1 MYIVHFFICYSYDKT
16 LPEFLRPFTSFSVY
30 TRILNQ
36 GVELLQRRKDYRE
49 AVSLLRKLLGQ
60 KVYCVDYRGHWW
72 ERLALNYDA
81 HLKNPEKVCQCFVS
95 KFATTKNH
103 LPGRFVV

>member
-1 MYIVHFFICYSYDKT
+1 M
-16 LPEFLRPFTSFSVY
+16 
-30 TRILNQ
+30 
-36 GVELLQRRKDYRE
+36 ELLQRRKDYKE

-81 HLKNPEKVCQCFVS
+81 HLKNPEKVFPFLVHVS
-95 KFATTKNH
+95 KFATMKNH
-103 LPGRFVV
+103 LPGRFVVNGKFLILKQFKVFLFNLLDCSPLIKN